1 MKKKFIIIRT
11 TTDDKEEAQDLALLL
26 VKNKLSACVQI
37 YPIESVYTWENKI
50 EKENEFMLE
59 IKTTSDNFEK
69 IRNFILKNHSYE
81 VPEIIVIPI
90 LYGSGEYLDWIQQS
104 VI

>member
-50 EKENEFMLE
+50 EKDNEFMLE
-59 IKTTSDNFEK
+59 IKTTSDIFEK
-69 IRNFILKNHSYE
+69 VRDFILKNHSYE